1 MSESDE
7 QEDSDRGDAVLA
19 IFQRGAEFTRELLD
33 ENVRLRRELGEV
45 RHRQHDAAGSDV
57 EWSKLREELL
67 GRIEELESRNQT
79 ILEQL
84 RSVEEE
90 NRHFAERCVEVEEA
104 DNNLANLYVAS
115 YQLHTTLDPGE
126 VIKVVLEIVINL
138 IGAEVFAVYLWEQ
151 EREVLEPVAA
161 EGESVR
167 AFPSV
172 RLGDGFVGESVSCGG
187 VAVREPTR
195 PGDGAKRGEE
205 PLVSIPLR
213 VDDQVIGAIV
223 IYGLLQHKDAFSVL
237 DHELFTLLAGHASTA
252 ILASRLYAQSERKLN
267 TIQGFIDLLTK

>member
-195 PGDGAKRGEE
+195 PGD
-205 PLVSIPLR
+205 
-213 VDDQVIGAIV
+213 DQVIGASV